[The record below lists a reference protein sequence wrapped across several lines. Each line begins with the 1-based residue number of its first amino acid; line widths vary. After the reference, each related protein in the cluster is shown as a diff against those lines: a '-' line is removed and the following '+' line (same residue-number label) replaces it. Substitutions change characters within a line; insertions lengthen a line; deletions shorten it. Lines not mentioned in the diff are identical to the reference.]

1 MKLRELI
8 PHGWRQELK
17 RKLFNTQDM
26 RARLQNLSRAGFVPT
41 GAIDG
46 GAYHGDW
53 SRDLWSVWP
62 KCPVL
67 LVEPQPDCVPA
78 LDQLAKRVKGSV
90 VASMALSSDIG
101 HTRFHLSQSGSAICD
116 SAEGSILVEKTTIR
130 QLLEQHRTFRPN
142 LIKLDLQG
150 HEIEALKG
158 AGELGFLE
166 LIILEVSVLRI
177 GEVPIFTEIDQ
188 YLESH
193 GFRLYDLIP
202 QWYRPLDGA
211 LWQIDAFYVNHNSP
225 LIGSRDWGEGCG

>member
-1 MKLRELI
+1 MTLRELI

-17 RKLFNTQDM
+17 RKLFKVQDM

-46 GAYHGDW
+46 GAYHGEW
-53 SRDLWSVWP
+53 SCDLWSVWP
-62 KCPVL
+62 ECPVL

-78 LDQLAKRVKGSV
+78 LYQLSKRVKGSV
-90 VASMALSSDIG
+90 VAPMALSSAIG
-101 HTRFHLSQSGSAICD
+101 QTCFHLSESGSAICD
-116 SAEGSILVEKTTIR
+116 SAENSILVEKITIR
-130 QLLEQHRTFRPN
+130 KLLEQHRAFHPN

-150 HEIEALKG
+150 HEVEALKG
-158 AGELGFLE
+158 VENLDILE
-166 LIILEVSVLRI
+166 LIILEISVLRI
-177 GEVPIFTEIDQ
+177 GEVPIFTEVDQ

-211 LWQIDAFYVNHNSP
+211 LWQIDAFYVNRKST
-225 LIGSRDWGEGCG
+225 LMASRGWG